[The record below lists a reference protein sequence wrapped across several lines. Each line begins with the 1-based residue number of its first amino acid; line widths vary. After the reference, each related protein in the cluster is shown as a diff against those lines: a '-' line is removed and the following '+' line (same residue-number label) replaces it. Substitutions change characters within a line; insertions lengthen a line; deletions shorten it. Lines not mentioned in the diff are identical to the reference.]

1 MGLLFGSVW
10 GYLTPGY
17 FDWVILSGW
26 SIPIENIDLDYFK
39 ALLWA
44 ILLGTTIIIW
54 PVSKKTKTALAWIWS
69 AKVATALGFLLVY
82 ESKYPSDQWSYFTV
96 QTEDDYVP
104 MDLKLIFQHS
114 EEHSTRNIDVIS
126 WWLNSNIP
134 LDSYHALKISFAMV
148 GLISVFVLYRAATIL
163 MEKKE
168 NIPLLYFLGLIP
180 TTLVW
185 SSTLGKEPIV
195 LIGVSFYIYG
205 VISWHKQG
213 KVLSLSWSVL
223 GLIIAGSTRVWML
236 PILLIP
242 MFIFIFSK
250 KLNFLVRTI
259 LMILVLLFSVKF
271 FHYAQAS
278 PGLRM
283 ATQQDFLDKA
293 SLIANRN
300 ARGGSAI
307 KPVIYNSL
315 GDVIKFLP
323 IGIFTALYR
332 PLPGDISN
340 LFGIAASFEGV
351 LLLGLTFRAIKR
363 TSWSDFKNP
372 LLLWITLV
380 VLCWALI
387 YAFASQNLGTL
398 MRWRLQIFPV
408 FQILLLYLG
417 RVRT

>member
-1 MGLLFGSVW
+1 
-10 GYLTPGY
+10 
-17 FDWVILSGW
+17 
-26 SIPIENIDLDYFK
+26 
-39 ALLWA
+39 
-44 ILLGTTIIIW
+44 
-54 PVSKKTKTALAWIWS
+54 
-69 AKVATALGFLLVY
+69 
-82 ESKYPSDQWSYFTV
+82 
-96 QTEDDYVP
+96 
-104 MDLKLIFQHS
+104 
-114 EEHSTRNIDVIS
+114 
-126 WWLNSNIP
+126 
-134 LDSYHALKISFAMV
+134 
-148 GLISVFVLYRAATIL
+148 
-163 MEKKE
+163 
-168 NIPLLYFLGLIP
+168 
-180 TTLVW
+180 
-185 SSTLGKEPIV
+185 
-195 LIGVSFYIYG
+195 
-205 VISWHKQG
+205 
-213 KVLSLSWSVL
+213 
-223 GLIIAGSTRVWML
+223 ML